1 MFLYLLGI
9 SLPFHLVYI
18 AVSGVTF
25 LYSGFLWF
33 LFIVE
38 VSPSGWG
45 WTIGLSRF
53 PGLGHLHRCSGV
65 RNWIS
70 SLCSSME
77 CPVVSFEMGLC
88 VRCDFGQPV
97 C

>member
-1 MFLYLLGI
+1 M
-9 SLPFHLVYI
+9 
-18 AVSGVTF
+18 SGVGF
-25 LYSGFLWF
+25 LYSRGLWF

-45 WTIGLSRF
+45 WMIGLSRF
-53 PGLGHLHRCSGV
+53 PGSGSLCQCSGAC
-65 RNWIS
+65 NWIC
-70 SLCSSME
+70 SLWSAVE
-77 CPVVSFEMGLC
+77 CPVMSFAMGLC

>member
-1 MFLYLLGI
+1 M
-9 SLPFHLVYI
+9 
-18 AVSGVTF
+18 SGVGF
-25 LYSGFLWF
+25 LYSGDLWF

-38 VSPSGWG
+38 ILPSGWG

-53 PGLGHLHRCSGV
+53 PGYGSLCQCSGAWK
-65 RNWIS
+65 WIS
-70 SLCSSME
+70 SLWSAME
-77 CPVVSFEMGLC
+77 CPVMRFVMGLC